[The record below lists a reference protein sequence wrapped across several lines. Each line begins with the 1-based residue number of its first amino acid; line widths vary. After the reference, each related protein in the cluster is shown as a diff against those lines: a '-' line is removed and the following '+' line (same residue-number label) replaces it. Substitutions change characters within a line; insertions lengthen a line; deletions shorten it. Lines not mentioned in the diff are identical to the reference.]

1 MYMYP
6 YIYHTEMHTHLFSVL
21 CLRIPFI
28 FHIQGHKDILLY
40 IFKSFDLAFDV
51 FNIYVLNSLE
61 IYFYRV

>member
-1 MYMYP
+1 
-6 YIYHTEMHTHLFSVL
+6 MHAHLFSVL
-21 CLRIPFI
+21 CLTIPFI
-28 FHIQGHKDILLY
+28 FHIQGHKDIVLY